1 MFISWIYIFRQFK
14 YFISLNRSLA
24 PGSASLLKVLT
35 DPRLPPEE
43 HVDLS
48 KPIRKLT
55 VADWSLIAR
64 AFNEWPFAPDVC
76 VCILTDPKASTHSF
90 HQTLMITD
98 AFVEEN
104 HRNRRS

>member
-1 MFISWIYIFRQFK
+1 MLDKWDYVLRRLFVLRSTPLK
-14 YFISLNRSLA
+14 KAMLSLA

-64 AFNEWPFAPDVC
+64 AFNEWPFAPD
-76 VCILTDPKASTHSF
+76 
-90 HQTLMITD
+90 TLMITD